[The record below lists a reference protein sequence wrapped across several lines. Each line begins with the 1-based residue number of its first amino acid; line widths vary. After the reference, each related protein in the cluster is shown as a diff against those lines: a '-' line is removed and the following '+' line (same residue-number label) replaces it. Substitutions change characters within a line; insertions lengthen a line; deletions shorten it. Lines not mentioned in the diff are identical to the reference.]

1 MSVRSADADSRE
13 NSPDHEGSPG
23 GKRTSKKRKV
33 LSCYA
38 CRNRKMKCDRIYPI
52 CGRCKKTGRSD
63 QCTYDPRLLDD
74 PMGTHGLNPDAHH
87 TTVPFRETGAHSN
100 GSGPASLDALRSK
113 ARAQER
119 RIEELERK
127 LAATEGKDSPS
138 LYRNSKPDEPEIKEE
153 MMFRGKGFKTQFHGS
168 TSVMST
174 FAQVCLTTCAI
185 ICVLIAFSFAS
196 FKPLHVK
203 HSPSTT
209 PLCASRLVLLSIRLV
224 SKQLLTCFR
233 FQNVPRSHKDCPQAL
248 GESHM
253 GH

>member
-1 MSVRSADADSRE
+1 MSVRSVDADSRE

-38 CRNRKMKCDRIYPI
+38 CRNRKMKCDRVYPV

-63 QCTYDPRLLDD
+63 QCSYDPRLLEDS
-74 PMGTHGLNPDAHH
+74 MGTHALNPDAQH
-87 TTVPFRETGAHSN
+87 TTVMLHETGAHNN
-100 GSGPASLDALRSK
+100 GSGTASLDVLRSK

-127 LAATEGKDSPS
+127 LAATEGKDNPS
-138 LYRNSKPDEPEIKEE
+138 FYRNSPPDEPEIKEE
-153 MMFRGKGFKTQFHGS
+153 IMFRGKGFKTQFHGS

-174 FAQVCLTTCAI
+174 IAQVRPITFATI
-185 ICVLIAFSFAS
+185 SVLIASSFVS
-196 FKPLHVK
+196 FKHLPVK

-209 PLCASRLVLLSIRLV
+209 PLCASRQVCLRIHSAPER
-224 SKQLLTCFR
+224 LLT
-233 FQNVPRSHKDCPQAL
+233 
-248 GESHM
+248 
-253 GH
+253 